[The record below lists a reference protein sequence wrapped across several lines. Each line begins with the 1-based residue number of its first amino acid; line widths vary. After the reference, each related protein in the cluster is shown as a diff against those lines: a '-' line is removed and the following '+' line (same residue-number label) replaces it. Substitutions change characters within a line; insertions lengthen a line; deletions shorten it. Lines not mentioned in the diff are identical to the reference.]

1 MAVYIRWK
9 NSVLKKIAYDKKFID
24 SLGINADNLEGYLY
38 PETYSFFEEKPKPK
52 RVFKTMVKEF
62 FKQLLS
68 DESGNYSSK
77 RLGGL
82 LCVLALVISLVANTF
97 THGDIRPADYLVDAV
112 ALFAFGSLGLTS
124 IDKFTRARNKK

>member
-1 MAVYIRWK
+1 M
-9 NSVLKKIAYDKKFID
+9 
-24 SLGINADNLEGYLY
+24 
-38 PETYSFFEEKPKPK
+38 
-52 RVFKTMVKEF
+52 KEF

-82 LCVLALVISLVANTF
+82 LCVLALVIALVANTF
-97 THGDIRPADYLVDAV
+97 THNDIRPAEYLVDAV

-124 IDKFTRARNKK
+124 IDTFTRARNRKK

>member
-1 MAVYIRWK
+1 M
-9 NSVLKKIAYDKKFID
+9 
-24 SLGINADNLEGYLY
+24 
-38 PETYSFFEEKPKPK
+38 
-52 RVFKTMVKEF
+52 KEF

-82 LCVLALVISLVANTF
+82 ICVLALVVSLIANTF
-97 THGDIRPADYLVDAV
+97 THGDIKPAEYLVDAV

-124 IDKFTRARNKK
+124 IDKFTKNKSKNNNQ

>member
-1 MAVYIRWK
+1 M
-9 NSVLKKIAYDKKFID
+9 
-24 SLGINADNLEGYLY
+24 
-38 PETYSFFEEKPKPK
+38 
-52 RVFKTMVKEF
+52 KEF

-82 LCVLALVISLVANTF
+82 ICVLALVVSLIANTF
-97 THGDIRPADYLVDAV
+97 THGDIKPAEYLVDAV

-124 IDKFTRARNKK
+124 IDKFTKNRSNNNK

>member
-1 MAVYIRWK
+1 M
-9 NSVLKKIAYDKKFID
+9 
-24 SLGINADNLEGYLY
+24 
-38 PETYSFFEEKPKPK
+38 
-52 RVFKTMVKEF
+52 KEF

-82 LCVLALVISLVANTF
+82 LCVIALVIALVANTF
-97 THGDIRPADYLVDAV
+97 THNDIRPAEYLVDAV

-124 IDKFTRARNKK
+124 IDKFTRARNRKK